1 VWTVQMNVV
10 VNECVVV
17 SLLLVVVRA
26 KEVETPE

>member
-1 VWTVQMNVV
+1 MVQMNVV
-10 VNECVVV
+10 VNKCVVV